1 MTDKVERKVTLSGAR
16 TSKIGNEF
24 VFLGPTPECDNC
36 DLKNTC
42 MNLKE
47 GRKYRVV
54 KIKGEKTRKC
64 PIHDQGVKVV
74 EVIESPIIMAIESDK
89 AFKSSKLTYKPINC
103 DKLECK
109 MYKVCNPEGIEEGKK
124 FKIKEII
131 GDLPGNCEEEID
143 LKLIE
148 AKVQGKQ
155 K

>member
-1 MTDKVERKVTLSGAR
+1 M
-16 TSKIGNEF
+16 GNEF
-24 VFLGPTPECDNC
+24 VFLGPTPECEKC

-54 KIKGEKTRKC
+54 QTKGEKTRDC

-74 EVIESPIIMAIESDK
+74 EVIESPIIMAIESSK
-89 AFKSSKLTYKPINC
+89 AFKSSNITYQPIDC
-103 DKLECK
+103 DRLECK
-109 MYKVCNPEGIEEGKK
+109 MYKVCNPEGIDEGEK

-131 GDLPGNCEEEID
+131 GDLPGNCEEEND

-148 AKVQGKQ
+148 AKVQTDNE
-155 K
+155 